1 VVARTWDGSGGP
13 FELAVRPA
21 DVTELDSGGSATVR
35 TVAGLAVVE
44 FAATEHELLTVEATP
59 AAGSTVSLEVSGP
72 ATSPTSVPGTAD
84 DPAVTLV
91 NPIVSGRYRALV
103 RTDTD
108 GADVTVSVG
117 PPVTEDVTFGVPAS
131 GTLDPEEVAVLSFE
145 TADDRPVAV
154 AVSGDEGS
162 YFDVEVI
169 DPAGVST
176 WGASSEYGLAGAVV
190 VDGGRGT
197 YSAIVRGY
205 ESGGEFELIVEQ
217 LDIPQ
222 AGVGDVVRV
231 DDPGEIAA
239 VDVAADADQLL
250 AISAH
255 VPSATAIGLDVHDP
269 AGTVVASPRSID
281 VPTASALVVA
291 GDPGR
296 YRAIVRLADAR
307 GPLDIVVRPV
317 VTTAMVPGSTT
328 PGALAERGDMAVY
341 DVDVPDGDGPPL
353 LVRLLPG
360 DGLRPTMDVEG
371 PDGTVQTVGVVPD
384 DGPLDLVV
392 DGRAGRYRVT
402 VRSDGSTG
410 SFDLTVRPVEVV
422 VVAAG
427 DTTEGSLG
435 ADATEVL
442 DVTVG
447 DEGPFTIDVA
457 AADGLD
463 AVVTVIDP
471 AGAITRVDAAGP
483 DEAEQV
489 QLAGS
494 AGTYRTIVAARSPGS
509 FALSVGVVPPES
521 VLVGERVE
529 GTLGAPGDVA
539 VYAVDVT
546 ADDPFDVVLEPD
558 LTFDPILTVV
568 DPSGA
573 ETELDDGADGDGETQ
588 TLSSGPGRYVIG
600 ITGYEGSV
608 GTFALTVT
616 D

>member
-1 VVARTWDGSGGP
+1 
-13 FELAVRPA
+13 
-21 DVTELDSGGSATVR
+21 
-35 TVAGLAVVE
+35 
-44 FAATEHELLTVEATP
+44 
-59 AAGSTVSLEVSGP
+59 
-72 ATSPTSVPGTAD
+72 
-84 DPAVTLV
+84 
-91 NPIVSGRYRALV
+91 
-103 RTDTD
+103 
-108 GADVTVSVG
+108 
-117 PPVTEDVTFGVPAS
+117 
-131 GTLDPEEVAVLSFE
+131 
-145 TADDRPVAV
+145 
-154 AVSGDEGS
+154 
-162 YFDVEVI
+162 
-169 DPAGVST
+169 
-176 WGASSEYGLAGAVV
+176 
-190 VDGGRGT
+190 
-197 YSAIVRGY
+197 
-205 ESGGEFELIVEQ
+205 
-217 LDIPQ
+217 
-222 AGVGDVVRV
+222 
-231 DDPGEIAA
+231 
-239 VDVAADADQLL
+239 
-250 AISAH
+250 
-255 VPSATAIGLDVHDP
+255 
-269 AGTVVASPRSID
+269 
-281 VPTASALVVA
+281 
-291 GDPGR
+291 
-296 YRAIVRLADAR
+296 
-307 GPLDIVVRPV
+307 
-317 VTTAMVPGSTT
+317 
-328 PGALAERGDMAVY
+328 
-341 DVDVPDGDGPPL
+341 
-353 LVRLLPG
+353 
-360 DGLRPTMDVEG
+360 
-371 PDGTVQTVGVVPD
+371 GTVQTVGAVPD

-392 DGRAGRYRVT
+392 DGRAGQYRVT

-427 DTTEGSLG
+427 DTAEGSLG
-435 ADATEVL
+435 ADATKVL

-546 ADDPFDVVLEPD
+546 ADGPFDVVVEPD